1 MRLSKWNGKIWM
13 TSIKLGKLGE
23 KRGLRVYE
31 ELDWQP
37 ILIFHSSF
45 WGGKRSAV
53 HNGLQWMVA
62 IGGKWHKTKRSPESV
77 QFFGGTFLH
86 CFFLRISSI
95 YELGHLKYHKRKVK
109 VYYCFKCKSVLWM
122 IFILVSGWQNTFE
135 VECWTYLLCS
145 FVFGAVCTI
154 QAWKYLLHTLDW
166 RLRRKYLLDLYRNVS
181 PL

>member
-1 MRLSKWNGKIWM
+1 MRNLIISQFWRFIPLSEE
-13 TSIKLGKLGE
+13 E
-23 KRGLRVYE
+23 KGLLCTMGCSGWWPLVANDIRQSALQNLY
-31 ELDWQP
+31 
-37 ILIFHSSF
+37 IF
-45 WGGKRSAV
+45 
-53 HNGLQWMVA
+53 L
-62 IGGKWHKTKRSPESV
+62 
-77 QFFGGTFLH
+77 GGTFLH

-145 FVFGAVCTI
+145 FVFGALCTI
-154 QAWKYLLHTLDW
+154 EAWKYLLHTLDW